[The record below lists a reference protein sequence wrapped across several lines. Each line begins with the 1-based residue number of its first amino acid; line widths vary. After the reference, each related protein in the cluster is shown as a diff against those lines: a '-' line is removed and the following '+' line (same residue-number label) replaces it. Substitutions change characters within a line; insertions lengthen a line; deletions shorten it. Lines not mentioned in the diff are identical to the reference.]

1 MAAYTKLNFKMFKVA
16 LEQGKYEIASSARRA
31 VGKASDITASEK
43 DQARKLIDAR
53 FGTDAPKAVA
63 KPAVKAAPVK
73 AAKAAKAA
81 AVKPVKVAKAVKM
94 KTAKAA
100 AKLHPVVDRDPVT
113 AAPAPVLSDGVNYED
128 VRSTATQI
136 KLAEKASI
144 NAAASINALVGAK
157 QVGVDI
163 DEGAVQNFTATLD
176 EANSIFRSI
185 VTRVAAVLA
194 TPVRATRKTRTV
206 VEEETVT
213 LHEDP
218 TDESPSNGA
227 GTLTGAEMLYQASS
241 PTAS

>member
-1 MAAYTKLNFKMFKVA
+1 MAAYTKLNFKMFKTA

-73 AAKAAKAA
+73 AAKAA
-81 AVKPVKVAKAVKM
+81 AVKPVKAAKAVKM

-100 AKLHPVVDRDPVT
+100 AKLNTVVERDYIT